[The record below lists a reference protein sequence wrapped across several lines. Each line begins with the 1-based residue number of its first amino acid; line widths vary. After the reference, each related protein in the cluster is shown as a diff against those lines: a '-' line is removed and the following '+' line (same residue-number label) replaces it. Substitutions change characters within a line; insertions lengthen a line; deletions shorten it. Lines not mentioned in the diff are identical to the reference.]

1 MSRYKDLKAAFEE
14 LDEKYAELLSE
25 KLDLE
30 YRLEEIEAELK
41 AARARQEDIENIAEN
56 TRRLKHDMKNHVMVI
71 ASYLSSG
78 ETDKAKEYLSVVLDK
93 LDRVYTYIRTGNS
106 VMNYI
111 INTKLQH
118 AHKNGIR
125 FKAEIENIS
134 FAKMGSVDFSAV
146 LSNMLDNAVEAS
158 MNEEEKYIYVSVC
171 KKRGWDTMTVKN
183 KIASSVLGSNPE
195 LISSKSDK
203 DKHGIG
209 VKQIKAL
216 AEKYDGMTDIYEE
229 DGMFCVSVMIPS
241 E

>member
-1 MSRYKDLKAAFEE
+1 MSRYKDLKAAYDE
-14 LDEKYAELLSE
+14 LDKRYAGLLAE

-30 YRLEEIEAELK
+30 YRCEELEADMK
-41 AARARQEDIENIAEN
+41 AAQARQENIEKIAEN

-71 ASYLSSG
+71 ASYLSNG
-78 ETDKAKEYLSVVLDK
+78 ETDKAREYLSVVLDK

-111 INTKLQH
+111 INTKLQY
-118 AHKNGIR
+118 AHKNGIK
-125 FKAEIENIS
+125 FKAEIENLS

-158 MNEEEKYIYVSVC
+158 MDSKEKYIYVSVC
-171 KKRGWDTMTVKN
+171 KKSGWDTMTVKN
-183 KIASSVLGSNPE
+183 KIDSSVLDVNPE
-195 LISSKSDK
+195 LISTKADK

-209 VKQIKAL
+209 VKEIKTL
-216 AEKYDGMTDIYEE
+216 AEKYDGMTDIYES